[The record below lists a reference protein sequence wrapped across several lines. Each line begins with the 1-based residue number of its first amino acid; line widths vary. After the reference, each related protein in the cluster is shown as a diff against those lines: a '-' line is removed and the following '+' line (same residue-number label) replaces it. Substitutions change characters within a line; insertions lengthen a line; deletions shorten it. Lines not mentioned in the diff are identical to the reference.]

1 MGEWVDGWFG
11 WVGERMVW
19 MGGFLIWTSGDVF
32 FSPFLQGLKV
42 GDRIIDV
49 NGTDFTNL
57 THAEAVTMMRNAWN
71 IIMTVETDSATGTSL
86 SYDVTMM
93 CNAWNIIMTVETD
106 SATGTSLSYIIM
118 TVETD
123 HRYVTKL

>member
-1 MGEWVDGWFG
+1 M
-11 WVGERMVW
+11 
-19 MGGFLIWTSGDVF
+19 IWTGGSHLWIWGDF
-32 FSPFLQGLKV
+32 FFLLFSPFLQGLKV

-86 SYDVTMM
+86 SYDITMM
-93 CNAWNIIMTVETD
+93 RNAWHRHHD
-106 SATGTSLSYIIM
+106 GG
-118 TVETD
+118 D
-123 HRYVTKL
+123 GQCDRYVIKL